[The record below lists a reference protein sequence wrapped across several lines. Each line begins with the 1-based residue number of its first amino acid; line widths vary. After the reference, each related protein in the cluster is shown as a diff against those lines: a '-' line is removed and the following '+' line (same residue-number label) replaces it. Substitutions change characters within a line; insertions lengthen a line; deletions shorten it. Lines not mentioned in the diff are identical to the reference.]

1 MKIELNY
8 GQSIVSLPG
17 IAAEKVPF
25 LSEIQLKVLIV
36 LCADDT
42 LRCEQED
49 AVKELC
55 ARLSISAEEAEGAV
69 KSLRE
74 SGFLT
79 SSPRA
84 RRNPTLTPKK
94 TAETDTGDVKKPET
108 VKKGGAVMPSSYS
121 EYTGE
126 QIAALIEQ
134 KPEYKVIIDESQ
146 KICGTIFTPTEVSR
160 VVGLADYLG
169 MSLQHILLMFS
180 YCAGKCKTKS
190 LVAYVIKTA
199 YNLYNK
205 GIDNLD
211 AFEEYIKA
219 SERFDSMTGKVRS
232 IFGMG
237 SRALSKKEEE
247 TIAGWCG
254 QEYSEELIKLAYDVA
269 VNNNAKVPFSY
280 TAKVLEKWNSAGYR
294 SVADVEAAR
303 DRYRQQKMQN
313 TSFDTDEFF
322 EAALRRGNKKL
333 GDKNGKK

>member
-17 IAAEKVPF
+17 ITAEKLSA
-25 LSEIQLKVLIV
+25 LSEIQLRVLI
-36 LCADDT
+36 LICADSA
-42 LRCEQED
+42 LRCEQAD
-49 AVKELC
+49 AVKELSS
-55 ARLSISAEEAEGAV
+55 RLSVYESEADGAI

-74 SGFLT
+74 SGFLL

-94 TAETDTGDVKKPET
+94 GNETEKKEDKKSET
-108 VKKGGAVMPSSYS
+108 EKKGGAVMPSSYS

-126 QIAALIEQ
+126 QIASLIEQ

-146 KICGTIFTPTEVSR
+146 KICGSIFTPTEVSR
-160 VVGLADYLG
+160 VIGLADYLG
-169 MSLQHILLMFS
+169 MSLEHILLLFS
-180 YCAGKCKTKS
+180 YCAGKGKNS
-190 LVAYVIKTA
+190 VAYVTKTA
-199 YNLYNK
+199 YTLYNQ
-205 GIDNLD
+205 GIDNLA
-211 AFEEYIKA
+211 AFEEYVKTA
-219 SERFDSMTGKVRS
+219 ELFDSMTGKVRK

-237 SRALSKKEEE
+237 SRALSAKEKE

-269 VNNNAKVPFSY
+269 INNNAKVPFSY

-294 SVADVEAAR
+294 TVADVEAAR

-322 EAALRRGNKKL
+322 EAALKRGNKKL
-333 GDKNGKK
+333 GDKNGEK